1 MESQDQNRQYLEEI
15 LRLIREGYYGKVTL
29 SLEKGRIVYL
39 KKEQTIKL
47 K

>member
-1 MESQDQNRQYLEEI
+1 METQDHNRRYLEEI
-15 LRLIREGYYGKVTL
+15 LRLMRDGYYGKVTL
-29 SLEKGRIVYL
+29 SLEKGKIVYL